1 MPMVPALLDMTQP
14 ASRGLFALV
23 RTWQHSI
30 AWSGSGGLTREAKD
44 RVEGHTMRYSLIA
57 GLTCGALLADVTAVS
72 AQSMMGSPSPSMLG
86 SPSLAVPGSALADAA
101 AAPDAKLKPKQK
113 GPPGAVTVVNAS
125 AKTVTGVVLT
135 AGDQTATLLKP
146 LAPKGRTAVKLP
158 KLKGCT
164 VSVAAT
170 FDGGS
175 KSGADAFDV
184 CKEKPIRFTD

>member
-1 MPMVPALLDMTQP
+1 
-14 ASRGLFALV
+14 
-23 RTWQHSI
+23 
-30 AWSGSGGLTREAKD
+30 
-44 RVEGHTMRYSLIA
+44 MRYSLIT
-57 GLTCGALLADVTAVS
+57 GLTCAALVVGLTPATAQTLMGA
-72 AQSMMGSPSPSMLG
+72 PSP
-86 SPSLAVPGSALADAA
+86 AVPGSAPADAA
-101 AAPDAKLKPKQK
+101 AAPEATAPKPKQK

-125 AKTVTGVVLT
+125 AKTVTEVAIT
-135 AGDQTATLLKP
+135 AGDKTATLSKP

-184 CKEKPIRFTD
+184 CKEKLIRFTD